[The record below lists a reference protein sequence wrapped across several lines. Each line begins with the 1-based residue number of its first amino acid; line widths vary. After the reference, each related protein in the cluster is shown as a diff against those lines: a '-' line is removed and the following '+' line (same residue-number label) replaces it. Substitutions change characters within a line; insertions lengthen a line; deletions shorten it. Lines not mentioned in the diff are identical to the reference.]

1 MSGGGADELT
11 VTLRRQGE
19 HRDIPLLAL
28 AAAIHIP
35 IEQMRHAC
43 AYLLDAVRD
52 PPRDGYLLATGEG
65 VGGEGTLNGS
75 QTFPPE
81 ISKERNVE
89 RGAAALEAGHCEPL
103 LERVVRAL
111 DDEKSRAYLS
121 KLIVSHPSELVEEA
135 LRETLAASDKI
146 STRRGAY
153 FVGTL
158 RRMAFKTLH
167 S

>member
-1 MSGGGADELT
+1 MSGAGADELT

-28 AAAIHIP
+28 AAALHIP

-43 AYLLDAVRD
+43 AYLLDAVRNAPSD
-52 PPRDGYLLATGEG
+52 EYLQVTGEG
-65 VGGEGTLNGS
+65 VGGEGTFNGS

-81 ISKERNVE
+81 ISKERYVE
-89 RGAAALEAGHCEPL
+89 RRAAALEAGHCEPL
-103 LERVVRAL
+103 LERVIHAL

-135 LRETLAASDKI
+135 LRETLAASGKI
-146 STRRGAY
+146 SMRRGAY

-158 RRMAFKTLH
+158 RRMASKHLH